1 MSKPRFRRN
10 LHLWFLAVL
19 PILASCGGGTQGA
32 APPPGAKP
40 RGLNVRVAPVAVQ
53 DVVYEIKAPGTLEA
67 EELVQITAE
76 VEGAVKDVRFHEG
89 DRVDRGTVLFRID
102 PERYGLE
109 LRRAEANYQRAVADA
124 RRAVSDLSR
133 REQLAAEQLVAAE
146 ELNRAKQEAER
157 LEADAQSAKAARDIA
172 AQNVARSNVR
182 PPQAGVINTRTVE
195 TGKFVKTGD
204 VLATL
209 VDVSRLRL
217 RFKVSEA
224 ESLRARTAQTVQFH
238 ISSLGPREFQATI
251 YHVGDLADPAT
262 RQVEIMA
269 WVKNPGELKPGFF
282 AEVTLASETRH
293 GALVVPEGAVQA
305 SEKGFV
311 TYAVEGGKARLHP
324 VEIGLRTGTGLVEIR
339 SGVKAGDVVVVE
351 GSDRLTDGLP
361 VLVAGTGPAPAAGGT
376 APGSAPGAPAAP
388 RAAGDPK

>member
-1 MSKPRFRRN
+1 MISGQS
-10 LHLWFLAVL
+10 LHRIPCLLGLLA
-19 PILASCGGGTQGA
+19 AAACGGSQGST
-32 APPPGAKP
+32 PSPGAKP
-40 RGLNVRVAPVAVQ
+40 RGLSVRVAPVAVQ

-89 DRVDRGTVLFRID
+89 DRVDRRTLLLRID

-109 LRRAEANYQRAVADA
+109 LQRAEANYQRAVADA

-133 REQLAAEQLVAAE
+133 REQLAEEQLVAVE

-157 LEADAQSAKAARDIA
+157 LGADAQAAKAARDIA
-172 AQNVARSNVR
+172 AQNVARANVR
-182 PPQAGVINTRTVE
+182 PPQAGIVNTRTVE

-224 ESLRARTAQTVQFH
+224 ESLRARAAQTVQFH
-238 ISSLGPREFQATI
+238 ISSLGPREFLATI

-262 RQVEIMA
+262 RQVEVMA
-269 WVKNPGELKPGFF
+269 WVKNPGDLKPGFF
-282 AEVTLASETRH
+282 AEVTLASETRR

-311 TYAVEGGKARLHP
+311 AYAVEDGKARLRP

-351 GSDRLTDGLP
+351 GSDRLTDGLA
-361 VLVAGTGPAPAAGGT
+361 VQVAGTGPTAPTGAQAASAAPQAAPAA
-376 APGSAPGAPAAP
+376 
-388 RAAGDPK
+388 RAAGGPR